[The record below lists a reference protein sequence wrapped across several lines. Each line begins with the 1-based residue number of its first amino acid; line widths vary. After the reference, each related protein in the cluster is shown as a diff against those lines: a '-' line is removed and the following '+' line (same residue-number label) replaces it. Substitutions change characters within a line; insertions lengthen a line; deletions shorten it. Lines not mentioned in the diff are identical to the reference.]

1 MSLSSN
7 TLTVCYCQPSKI
19 ISDPRSTKLMQQPIP
34 YHMQFDYYM
43 LRDRNF
49 ELKANCVC
57 TNCGNK
63 IGIDEQIYTD
73 IQLAIAEDVLPY
85 EGIRVSIILAYG
97 RSRK

>member
-1 MSLSSN
+1 MSLSSK

-49 ELKANCVC
+49 ELKANCVFSMQNRSQRHPC
-57 TNCGNK
+57 V
-63 IGIDEQIYTD
+63 QIVE
-73 IQLAIAEDVLPY
+73 I
-85 EGIRVSIILAYG
+85 
-97 RSRK
+97 K